1 MQTMFEQGD
10 ATLKAWQHIVTKV
23 EPFLRPFNILEEHTK
38 REMHKTKKKMISNI
52 HGKHAKYGCRG
63 SEAVTCQ
70 QVKAYLKCMN
80 VKYDKACWTTPRD
93 GNIGKDPG

>member
-1 MQTMFEQGD
+1 MFEQGD

-23 EPFLRPFNILEEHTK
+23 EPFLRPIQYL
-38 REMHKTKKKMISNI
+38 RLRRAHKERDAQTKKKMISNI
-52 HGKHAKYGCRG
+52 HGKHAKYGCKG

-93 GNIGKDPG
+93 GNIGNDPG